1 MFPLTHTKQEW
12 NVVVERIWMLQDCAV
27 WRERSVSA
35 VSTVWRE
42 RSVSM
47 SLKLAS
53 YNYDS
58 INSIFC
64 GLCTYVVENSFYF
77 FVSEIIF

>member
-1 MFPLTHTKQEW
+1 
-12 NVVVERIWMLQDCAV
+12 MLQDCAV

-35 VSTVWRE
+35 VSTVQKE
-42 RSVSM
+42 RSVSAVSTVQKERSVST
-47 SLKLAS
+47 SLKLSS

-64 GLCTYVVENSFYF
+64 GLCTYVAENSFYF